1 MAKRGFIHEEG
12 ASLTPAMLRLRM
24 MLGWEGVGV
33 FWALVEKMRGAE
45 NSECLAS
52 DITALSYEL
61 RVENEWLEG
70 LFTVCVETGL
80 FECTKKGFH
89 FPKLTTEV
97 QRYVQKCEKLR
108 HNASK
113 CSTIAKQKQSKSR
126 TNAKHIPNVNVNV
139 NGTLLEEK
147 IKKEDPKRD
156 PAKIEYAPGIFL
168 LAKEYTKLLAVMT
181 EPEITYWL
189 NELSTAAK
197 NQKAAFQK
205 KYSDHYLTLLSWRRR
220 RLEDGKTW
228 DGGRGLY
235 VKNQNG
241 HGARSGGLLGDGRT
255 TTQIYLD
262 ALAEDERNNMKK
274 ETQ

>member
-1 MAKRGFIHEEG
+1 MNKLPAIQFYPGDWRKDPGVQSLGYHDRGVWFEILLLMHESSERG
-12 ASLTPAMLRLRM
+12 VLLLGSKPMPESALSQLLGLDKQILTTTLTTL
-24 MLGWEGVGV
+24 
-33 FWALVEKMRGAE
+33 
-45 NSECLAS
+45 
-52 DITALSYEL
+52 LSYEVASRREDGALFCRRMVRDNEL
-61 RVENEWLEG
+61 RRIRSEAGKLGGNPNLLKQKSTTDLTTPEDEDEVLLG
-70 LFTVCVETGL
+70 
-80 FECTKKGFH
+80 TKK
-89 FPKLTTEV
+89 
-97 QRYVQKCEKLR
+97 R
-108 HNASK
+108 
-113 CSTIAKQKQSKSR
+113 I
-126 TNAKHIPNVNVNV
+126 
-139 NGTLLEEK
+139 K